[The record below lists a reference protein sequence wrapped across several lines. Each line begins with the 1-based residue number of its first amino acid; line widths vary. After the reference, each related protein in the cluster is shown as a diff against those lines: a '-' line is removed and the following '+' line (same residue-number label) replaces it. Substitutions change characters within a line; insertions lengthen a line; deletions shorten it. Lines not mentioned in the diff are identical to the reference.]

1 MNDLYVNEIPKNKVH
16 KYHTERN
23 ITLRCDKSFL
33 CAIALIG
40 VCFVMGMYFAH

>member
-1 MNDLYVNEIPKNKVH
+1 MFSENFQPKNKVH
-16 KYHTERN
+16 KYHTEKN

-40 VCFVMGMYFAH
+40 VFFVLGMYFSH